1 MSILT
6 EDLPKTLLGAPIRTD
21 YRVMVTVEQL
31 LRDPEI
37 SAQRKII
44 QALDLLYIK
53 PPPGG
58 IEAAWD
64 GLLWYYR
71 GGQGA
76 ETPEQEPEKERPGP
90 RRRQATPRRVYDY
103 EIDAERIYAAFRQV
117 YGIDLQ
123 GAPLHWWAFRAML
136 LALPDSCLMGQIM
149 GIRAADVS
157 KLKGPEKKRV
167 QRLQRLFAIR
177 GPETEALASVAERDR
192 QTRERV
198 LKRYEEAIKWRDKNN
213 PGSK

>member
-53 PPPGG
+53 PPDAGLA
-58 IEAAWD
+58 AAWD

-71 GGQGA
+71 GGHGPEAQ
-76 ETPEQEPEKERPGP
+76 EQEPKTRRPGAKH
-90 RRRQATPRRVYDY
+90 RQAAPQRVYDY
-103 EIDAERIYAAFRQV
+103 EIDAVSGKILKVEKDRDFDFSDV
-117 YGIDLQ
+117 FFV
-123 GAPLHWWAFRAML
+123 HWF
-136 LALPDSCLMGQIM
+136 DSI
-149 GIRAADVS
+149 VS
-157 KLKGPEKKRV
+157 FLKN
-167 QRLQRLFAIR
+167 LF
-177 GPETEALASVAERDR
+177 
-192 QTRERV
+192 
-198 LKRYEEAIKWRDKNN
+198 K
-213 PGSK
+213 

>member
-44 QALDLLYIK
+44 QALDLLYIE
-53 PPPGG
+53 PPDAGL
-58 IEAAWD
+58 ESAWD

-71 GGQGA
+71 GGRGPEAQ
-76 ETPEQEPEKERPGP
+76 EQEPEKERPGP

-103 EIDAERIYAAFRQV
+103 EIDAERIYAAFRQIYNV
-117 YGIDLQ
+117 DLQ
-123 GAPLHWWAFRAML
+123 GAPLHWWAFRSML

-157 KLKGPEKKRV
+157 SLKGPEKKRV
-167 QRLQRLFAIR
+167 QRLQRLFAIH
-177 GPETEALASVAERDR
+177 GPETEALASAAERDR
-192 QTRERV
+192 QTRERA
-198 LKRYEEAIKWRDKNN
+198 LKRYEEAKKWINKSK